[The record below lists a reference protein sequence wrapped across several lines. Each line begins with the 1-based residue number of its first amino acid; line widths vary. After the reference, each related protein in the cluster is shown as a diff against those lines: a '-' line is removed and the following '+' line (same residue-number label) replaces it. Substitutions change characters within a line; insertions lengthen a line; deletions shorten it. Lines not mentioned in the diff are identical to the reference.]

1 MTLNDNPGS
10 YGLFADAYAFT
21 APYAFFR
28 SGRHETRASF
38 YMFHRKSPFG
48 SGYAIAAGLEYAVK
62 WLQSY
67 ALDDEDVRYLAE
79 MPGNDGKPLFQ
90 RDYLDYLRGF
100 RFKCDLDAAPEGSV
114 VFPHEPMVRMDGTI
128 TECLIAETLILNVVN
143 SQSLFATKASRM
155 CEVARGEPVLEF
167 GARRA
172 QGVDG
177 ALSAARACY
186 IGGVAGTSLVQAGKM
201 FKIPVK
207 GTHPHAFVMYFDSE
221 LEAFEA
227 YARAMPN
234 NAVFLVDTYDTLEGV
249 KNAIRACKIVHDAG
263 KVPIG
268 IRLDSGD
275 LAYLSIEARKLLDEA
290 GLPNMKIFASNDLD
304 ERLIESLKSQGA
316 QIAVWGVGTKLSTS
330 YDQPAFGGVW
340 KMSAMQRPSGDW
352 APRIKLSEQSIKTSI
367 PGRLRVMRYLDKQGG
382 FMADMIY
389 DVASGARQEDVE
401 IIDPIDPLRRKT
413 IPKSTPF
420 EYLLSPVLRGGIL
433 EKPLP
438 HLEVIRRHR
447 EDQLSRLHAGI
458 RRIDNPHSYPVGIE
472 SGLYERRVQMARAGK
487 LYGHQ

>member
-1 MTLNDNPGS
+1 MTLNDRPGE
-10 YGLFADAYAFT
+10 YALFADAYAFT
-21 APYAFFR
+21 APYAFFKTA
-28 SGRHETRASF
+28 RHETRASF

-67 ALDDEDVRYLAE
+67 TLDDEDIRFLAE
-79 MPGNDGKPLFQ
+79 MPGNDGKPLFTS
-90 RDYLDYLRGF
+90 DYLDYLRGF

-114 VFPHEPMVRMDGTI
+114 VFPHEPMVRMEGTI
-128 TECLIAETLILNVVN
+128 TECLLAETLILNVVN

-249 KNAIRACKIVHDAG
+249 KNAILACKVVHAAG

-290 GLPNMKIFASNDLD
+290 GLPDMKIFASNDLD

-352 APRIKLSEQSIKTSI
+352 ASRIKLSEQSVKTSI
-367 PGRLRVMRYLDKQGG
+367 PGRLRVRRYLDANGG
-382 FMADMIY
+382 YAADMIY
-389 DVASGARQEDVE
+389 DVETFFEGVDYE
-401 IIDPIDPLRRKT
+401 IVDPVDPLRRKT
-413 IPKSTPF
+413 IAKGTPF
-420 EYLLSPVLRGGIL
+420 NFLLHPILRGGVL

-438 HLEVIRRHR
+438 QLDAIRRNR
-447 EDQLSRLHAGI
+447 EEQMARLHTGVL
-458 RRIDNPHSYPVGIE
+458 RLDNPHSYPVGIE
-472 SGLYERRVQMARAGK
+472 RSLHERRTQMALDGK
-487 LYGHQ
+487 KHGK